1 MSDEQQPPRIVE
13 RDRRRF
19 TPEGKPRRASSADA
33 AAPEVPAEV
42 PADRAAPETAGSA
55 PPPAQP
61 PPDSSPERPP
71 AVPASPET
79 TGATPGSRPPESD
92 PRLQQLVFLLLHHA
106 DLVVQA
112 AEAAAA
118 EPDGSAAAEGT
129 PPPAASPEVLEGL
142 QSVIGILEMLEEKTG
157 PRLAADDSRMLSRV
171 LYQMRMDYIGRVG
184 PPGSPDAAGAA

>member
-1 MSDEQQPPRIVE
+1 MSDDQQPPRIVE

-55 PPPAQP
+55 PPPRP
-61 PPDSSPERPP
+61 EISPERPP
-71 AVPASPET
+71 AAPASPET

-118 EPDGSAAAEGT
+118 ESDGSAAAEGT

-157 PRLAADDSRMLSRV
+157 PRLAPDDSRMLSRV

-184 PPGSPDAAGAA
+184 PPGSPDAAA